1 MIDRLKK
8 RLTATLAFGVSLIL
22 VLISF
27 FVVFTF
33 YRQSKSAIYTG
44 MDQVYE
50 SLNDEKVNEII
61 PDTISDVGE
70 GTLDLSGSDIDF
82 GTNTAIFIAKFKPEF
97 AGTLNYTFVLNDLSR
112 SENDIDQFKQ
122 DAFTV
127 DETGRSQGVINFT
140 FYSKKDYSKGTLVLF
155 NSDEQFLGRV
165 RTLISTTAAILIVGI
180 LFSFWVARMLASW
193 LTRPVQETLE
203 NQTSFI
209 SDVSHELK
217 TPLAVI
223 TANADAIEADY
234 GESKWL
240 TSIKTESIR
249 MAGLI
254 TELLAASKLEHAD
267 TVTTFESVDF
277 SSIVNEAVMTF
288 DALAYE
294 KGVLIDSDIADNII
308 VLGSAEKLRRLVGI
322 LLDNAVK
329 YVNEGGSIVV
339 KLQQRIGSPILTVKN
354 TGSYVEKEY
363 RKKIFDRFFRVDE
376 SRTKDGTFGS
386 YGLGLSIARTIVE
399 EHNGDIVCQS
409 FRSASGDSTLFKV
422 TL

>member
-70 GTLDLSGSDIDF
+70 GTLDLSGSNIDF

-97 AGTLNYTFVLNDLSR
+97 DGTLNYTFVLNDLSG
-112 SENDIDQFKQ
+112 SENEIDQFKQ

-127 DETGRSQGVINFT
+127 DETGKSQGVINFT
-140 FYSKKDYSKGTLVLF
+140 FYSKKDYTKGTLVLF

-339 KLQQRIGSPILTVKN
+339 KLQQRIGTPILTVKN

-386 YGLGLSIARTIVE
+386 YGLGLSIARSIVE

>member
-70 GTLDLSGSDIDF
+70 GTLDLSGSNIDF

-97 AGTLNYTFVLNDLSR
+97 DGTLNYTFVLNDLSG

-127 DETGRSQGVINFT
+127 DETGKSQGVINFT
-140 FYSKKDYSKGTLVLF
+140 FYSKKDYTKGTLVLF

-339 KLQQRIGSPILTVKN
+339 KLQQRIGTPILTVKN

-386 YGLGLSIARTIVE
+386 YGLGLSIARSIVE

>member
-50 SLNDEKVNEII
+50 SLSDEKVNEII

-70 GTLDLSGSDIDF
+70 GTLDLSGSNIDF

-97 AGTLNYTFVLNDLSR
+97 EGTLNYTFVLNDLSG

-339 KLQQRIGSPILTVKN
+339 KLQQRIGTPILTVKN

-386 YGLGLSIARTIVE
+386 YGLGLSIARSIVE

>member
-50 SLNDEKVNEII
+50 SLSDEKVNEII

-70 GTLDLSGSDIDF
+70 GTLDLSGSNIDF

-97 AGTLNYTFVLNDLSR
+97 DGTLNYTFVLNDLSG
-112 SENDIDQFKQ
+112 SENEIDQFKQ

-127 DETGRSQGVINFT
+127 DETGKSQGVINFT
-140 FYSKKDYSKGTLVLF
+140 FYSKKDYTKGTLVLF

-339 KLQQRIGSPILTVKN
+339 KLQQRIGTPILTVKN

-386 YGLGLSIARTIVE
+386 YGLGLSIARSIVE

>member
-97 AGTLNYTFVLNDLSR
+97 DGTLNYTFVLNDLSR

-267 TVTTFESVDF
+267 TVTTFVSVDF

-386 YGLGLSIARTIVE
+386 YGLGLSIARSIVE

>member
-1 MIDRLKK
+1 MI
-8 RLTATLAFGVSLIL
+8 
-22 VLISF
+22 
-27 FVVFTF
+27 
-33 YRQSKSAIYTG
+33 
-44 MDQVYE
+44 MW
-50 SLNDEKVNEII
+50 
-61 PDTISDVGE
+61 P
-70 GTLDLSGSDIDF
+70 
-82 GTNTAIFIAKFKPEF
+82 
-97 AGTLNYTFVLNDLSR
+97 
-112 SENDIDQFKQ
+112 
-122 DAFTV
+122 V

-339 KLQQRIGSPILTVKN
+339 KLQQRIGTPILTVKN

-386 YGLGLSIARTIVE
+386 YGLGLSIARSIVE